1 MGHFYYHLYFHWMMK
16 RFLLLCFSMLVV
28 CSAECQHLYKY
39 RLWLKDK
46 LQNEYSLDYPEEFL
60 SAKSLQRRTK
70 QGIEVDESD
79 LPVSASYIEKIR
91 REGAEPVVCSRWMNT
106 VVVSLN
112 DTTCLSALHALPFV
126 ETVECVW
133 KKNTAVPAR
142 QLSAKRVEPASTW
155 ANSDFGASYDQLAMH
170 QLDRL
175 HQLGFRGEGMDIAVL
190 DGGFSRVESSVF
202 IAQEQL
208 LGTKDF
214 VHGKFSYSG
223 SEHGAQVLSVMAAD
237 CAGTYVGSAP
247 KANYWLA
254 VTEDVDSEYPVEEDY
269 WIAGAEWADS
279 IGVDLINSSLGYTLF
294 DDEQMDYTWDDLD
307 GSTAFISKGAT
318 MAASKGIC
326 VVVAA
331 GNEGMKTWQKISV
344 PADADGILAVGG
356 VTKQGG
362 RSRIS
367 SIGNT
372 ADGRV
377 KPDVMATGENTYVVF
392 DNDVVMNTGTSLA
405 TPIICG
411 GAACLWQAHPD
422 WTVSQLIQAIRGS
435 GSQAFNPDAYMGY
448 GIPDFFAAHKGES
461 SVGSSFLLSQLAT
474 YREGKLHFYR
484 EYMEEAVVCVYSLA
498 GQQLRTITLPMG
510 IDVLDLLL
518 EPGTYLL
525 TVICSGRFEV
535 QKFVINY

>member
-1 MGHFYYHLYFHWMMK
+1 MMK
-16 RFLLLCFSMLVV
+16 EFFLLCLGLLVA
-28 CSAECQHLYKY
+28 SIAECQQSYKY
-39 RLWLKDK
+39 RIWLKDK
-46 LQNEYSLDYPEEFL
+46 SQNIYSLERPDEFL
-60 SAKSLQRRTK
+60 STKSLQRRIR
-70 QGIEVDESD
+70 QGIEINESD
-79 LPVSASYIEKIR
+79 LPVSRSYLETIKKT
-91 REGAEPVVCSRWMNT
+91 GCVPVVSSRWMNT
-106 VVVSLN
+106 VVVSVN
-112 DTTCLSALHALPFV
+112 DTVCLSELRDLPFV
-126 ETVECVW
+126 KSVECVW
-133 KKNTAVPAR
+133 NGKKSNSGKL
-142 QLSAKRVEPASTW
+142 LSPKQVESNSMW
-155 ANSDFGASYDQLAMH
+155 DNSDFGASYEQLAMH
-170 QLDRL
+170 RLDML
-175 HQLGFRGEGMDIAVL
+175 HLLGFRGEGMDIAVL

-202 IAQEQL
+202 IDQEQL
-208 LGTKDF
+208 LGTMDF

-254 VTEDVDSEYPVEEDY
+254 VTEDVESEYPVEEDY
-269 WIAGAEWADS
+269 WVAGAEWADS

-294 DDEQMDYTWDDLD
+294 DDEQMDYAWDDLD
-307 GSTAFISKGAT
+307 GNTAFISKGAA
-318 MAASKGIC
+318 MAAEKGIC

-331 GNEGMKTWQKISV
+331 GNEGMKIWQKISV

-362 RSRIS
+362 RSQIS

-448 GIPDFFAAHKGES
+448 GIPDFLAAHKGES
-461 SVGSSFLLSQLAT
+461 SVDSSFLLPQLAT
-474 YREGKLHFYR
+474 YSGGKLHFHQ